1 MFFKANALP
10 RINFSAD
17 VWGESDI
24 ITGVFNADARR
35 LGCLSS
41 AILNTL
47 FITEYYV
54 KQYRVPPESSEGFSW
69 TILEAGADRPTGLNS
84 QTQPAAGPTG
94 RATPPAAW
102 MKPLNGPCGRGA
114 LLAARASASH
124 GHAA

>member
-54 KQYRVPPESSEGFSW
+54 KQYRIPPEIS
-69 TILEAGADRPTGLNS
+69 
-84 QTQPAAGPTG
+84 
-94 RATPPAAW
+94 
-102 MKPLNGPCGRGA
+102 
-114 LLAARASASH
+114 
-124 GHAA
+124 